1 VEPKLWE
8 LYEAGAEQDEV
19 SVIIR
24 LKDEAR
30 TPPDAR
36 VISRFGNIIT
46 ARLLREDVRR
56 THDSEEVESMKAS
69 SSVGEWA
76 EIFDDD
82 LTEIEAGLE
91 STYPLS
97 EAGPVSVPENGSGV
111 VVGICDWGFDFTHE
125 NFRNADG
132 TTRLLALWD
141 QGADGSEK
149 PMPYGYGRVYTKQEI
164 NNALANP
171 DPTTTLGYH
180 PSKGDPRGSGAHGT
194 HVADILAGNRREP
207 GSEVGL
213 ASASDIVFVHLAR
226 QRLSELQNFGDSVR
240 LLEGLDFVRSHADD
254 KPLVA
259 HFSAGMT
266 GGPHDGTALF
276 AQAVDAMVLERPGI
290 ALVQSVGNYA
300 SSRMHTHGR
309 LGPDQK
315 KVLHWLISSRDRTPN
330 ELEIWY
336 SGKDHFD
343 LALAAPNGARFEAA
357 LGENVKLVQDGI
369 HWGTMYHRQGE
380 PNSGMN
386 HIDIFLRTASPSGRY
401 RIELRGRD
409 IVDGRFH
416 AWIERD
422 SGGRHQS
429 HFSRR
434 QATSLYTTNTICNS
448 YRGIAVGAFDATTA
462 DQPATPFSSRG
473 PTLDGRQK
481 PELVAPGYRI
491 RAARSLPKDGWNG
504 EPHFSVKSGTSMAA
518 PHVSGAVALM
528 MQAAGRPLSIT
539 EIRRVLIGTADPV
552 SGKRGRSSTRLGYGY
567 LNTVAAVEAAR
578 RLGHQGSPEE
588 GLSGAYQE
596 PVDFSTEWTP
606 RWIVEAQPFEHEA
619 MQAYATDSENPYYE
633 EADIEEWAI
642 TDGTENSFEAEED
655 SFLVEAS
662 VQPNEGASLGVADE
676 EYDGPLRDEIGPHES
691 EDDEAYR
698 MTDVLATDGEDSIEI
713 VAELDEWSA
722 ADGDEV
728 SLHGDADSHLDE
740 NAMRLEDG
748 TDLDAADED
757 YDEPIRD
764 DMSPQEEE
772 EEEAYRL
779 SELYDALGELTE
791 EDLIDG

>member
-1 VEPKLWE
+1 MEPKLVE

-30 TPPDAR
+30 TPPDVR
-36 VISRFGNIIT
+36 VISRFGKIVT

-56 THDSEEVESMKAS
+56 IHDSEEVDSMKAS
-69 SSVGEWA
+69 SSVCEGAGLYDDDIA
-76 EIFDDD
+76 EID
-82 LTEIEAGLE
+82 TGLE
-91 STYPLS
+91 STHPVS
-97 EAGPVSVPENGSGV
+97 EARPVSVSEDGSGV

-125 NFRNADG
+125 NFRNPDG
-132 TTRLLALWD
+132 TTRLLAMWD
-141 QGADGSEK
+141 QGADGGNT
-149 PMPYGYGRVYTKQEI
+149 PMPYGYGRVYMREEI
-164 NNALANP
+164 NNALATP
-171 DPTTTLGYH
+171 DPTATLGYH
-180 PSKGDPRGSGAHGT
+180 PSKGDPRGTGAHGT

-226 QRLSELQNFGDSVR
+226 QRLRELQNFGDSVR
-240 LLEGLDFVRSHADD
+240 LLEGLDFVRSHADE

-330 ELEIWY
+330 ELETWY

-343 LALAAPNGARFEAA
+343 LALIAPNGTRFEAA
-357 LGENVKLVQDGI
+357 LGENVKLVEDGI
-369 HWGTMYHRQGE
+369 HWGMMYHRQDE

-401 RIELRGRD
+401 RIELAGRD

-422 SGGRHQS
+422 SGGHHQS
-429 HFSRR
+429 HFPRR

-448 YRGIAVGAFDATTA
+448 YRGIAVGAFDATAA

-473 PTLDGRQK
+473 PTADGRQK

-491 RAARSLPKDGWNG
+491 RAARSLPEDGWNG
-504 EPHFSVKSGTSMAA
+504 EPRFTVKSGTSMAA

-528 MQAAGRPLSIT
+528 MQAACRPLSSA
-539 EIRRVLIGTADPV
+539 EIRRVLIGTADPIP
-552 SGKRGRSSTRLGYGY
+552 GRRGRSSTRLGYGY

-578 RLGHQGSPEE
+578 RLGPQGSSEE
-588 GLSGAYQE
+588 DLTSAYQE
-596 PVDFSTEWTP
+596 PGDLSTEWSP
-606 RWIVEAQPFEHEA
+606 PWIVDSQPFEVDA
-619 MQAYATDSENPYYE
+619 IQAYATDSNSPNYV
-633 EADIEEWAI
+633 EAGAEEW
-642 TDGTENSFEAEED
+642 
-655 SFLVEAS
+655 
-662 VQPNEGASLGVADE
+662 
-676 EYDGPLRDEIGPHES
+676 
-691 EDDEAYR
+691 
-698 MTDVLATDGEDSIEI
+698 LATDASRQLRG
-713 VAELDEWSA
+713 
-722 ADGDEV
+722 
-728 SLHGDADSHLDE
+728 
-740 NAMRLEDG
+740 
-748 TDLDAADED
+748 
-757 YDEPIRD
+757 
-764 DMSPQEEE
+764 
-772 EEEAYRL
+772 
-779 SELYDALGELTE
+779 
-791 EDLIDG
+791 